1 MLNDILEMI
10 DVLVMQPH
18 LSIKTDNE
26 LFNKM
31 ANLIVTLEADNLTD
45 RQLDKVLEIIEDFE
59 DADELEEEVKAKKTT
74 INKKAYAGK
83 YYKQNKGKIKKK
95 KVELEK
101 SIEGQTRSRMKPI
114 MSKRRKTPT
123 GRHKVSYS

>member
-1 MLNDILEMI
+1 MNDILGQI
-10 DVLVMQPH
+10 DVLVMQPDIKI
-18 LSIKTDNE
+18 LSTDE
-26 LFNKM
+26 LFDKM

-45 RQLDKVLEIIEDFE
+45 RQLAKVLEIIEDFE
-59 DADELEEEVKAKKTT
+59 DADELGEEVKAKKTT

-83 YYKQNKGKIKKK
+83 YYKQNKGKMKKK